1 MRKKNTESIGEVIKQ
16 FFEENQFLKNKIAES
31 RLITGW
37 TSVLG
42 DSVASYTSNIYFKN
56 GILYV
61 HLRSSVLRA
70 ELAMSK
76 DKLITSLNKY
86 ANTDILKNI
95 IFR

>member
-1 MRKKNTESIGEVIKQ
+1 MRKKNTESIGEVLKA
-16 FFEENQFLKNKIAES
+16 FFEENQFLKNKTAES

-37 TSVLG
+37 ASLLG
-42 DSVASYTSNIYFKN
+42 ETIASYTSNVYFKN

-70 ELAMSK
+70 ELMMSK
-76 DKLITSLNKY
+76 DRLITSLNEYTK
-86 ANTDILKNI
+86 TDILKNI